1 MSRCRRPGNNRSM
14 ATRLVATIAALL
26 LATPVIAD
34 AQAVGKV
41 PRIGFLAGSTPH
53 PTARTNAFVTAL
65 RDYGHVEGQNVAIEW
80 RASGGRTERLPD
92 LVAELLRLRVDVI
105 VAVDNPSIS
114 AAQRA
119 TKTIPIVMV
128 LATDPVDMGFVVGLP
143 RPGGN
148 ITGISQQL
156 AEVQGKALQLL
167 KETIPTVSRVA
178 ILWNP
183 AEPGRRPQARAA
195 EEAARGVG
203 LSAQLVGAANAAELD
218 SVFTTMARERPDA
231 VLVQPSQPNLL
242 HRKRIGELAAKY
254 RLPTMGWNLEM
265 VEAGCL
271 MSYGPNTLSLYRR
284 AAYYVDRLLRGAR
297 PADLPVEQPTKFEL
311 MINAKTAQTIG
322 LIIPPALVQRADQ
335 IID

>member
-1 MSRCRRPGNNRSM
+1 M

-34 AQAVGKV
+34 AQAVGRV

-128 LATDPVDMGFVVGLP
+128 LATDPVDMGFVVSLP

-218 SVFTTMARERPDA
+218 SVFTTMARERLDA

-311 MINAKTAQTIG
+311 MINAKTARTIG

>member
-1 MSRCRRPGNNRSM
+1 M
-14 ATRLVATIAALL
+14 
-26 LATPVIAD
+26 
-34 AQAVGKV
+34 
-41 PRIGFLAGSTPH
+41 
-53 PTARTNAFVTAL
+53 

-80 RASGGRTERLPD
+80 RASVGRTERLPD

>member
-1 MSRCRRPGNNRSM
+1 M

-26 LATPVIAD
+26 LATLVIAD
-34 AQAVGKV
+34 ARAVGKV

-128 LATDPVDMGFVVGLP
+128 LATDPVDMGFVVSLP

-203 LSAQLVGAANAAELD
+203 LSAQLVGASNAAELD

>member
-1 MSRCRRPGNNRSM
+1 M

-128 LATDPVDMGFVVGLP
+128 LATDPVDMGFVVSLP

>member
-1 MSRCRRPGNNRSM
+1 M

-128 LATDPVDMGFVVGLP
+128 LATDPVDMGFVVSLP

-311 MINAKTAQTIG
+311 MINAKTAHTIG
-322 LIIPPALVQRADQ
+322 LIIPPALVHRADQ

>member
-1 MSRCRRPGNNRSM
+1 M

-128 LATDPVDMGFVVGLP
+128 LATDPVDMGFVVSLP

-218 SVFTTMARERPDA
+218 SVFTTMARERLDA

-311 MINAKTAQTIG
+311 MINAKTARTIG

>member
-1 MSRCRRPGNNRSM
+1 M

-128 LATDPVDMGFVVGLP
+128 LATDPVDMGFVVSLP

-203 LSAQLVGAANAAELD
+203 LSTQMVGAANAAELD

-271 MSYGPNTLSLYRR
+271 MSYGPNTVSLYRR

>member
-1 MSRCRRPGNNRSM
+1 M

-311 MINAKTAQTIG
+311 MINAKTAHTIG

>member
-1 MSRCRRPGNNRSM
+1 M

-34 AQAVGKV
+34 AQAVGRV

-128 LATDPVDMGFVVGLP
+128 LATDPVDMGFVVSLP

-218 SVFTTMARERPDA
+218 SVFTTMARERLDA